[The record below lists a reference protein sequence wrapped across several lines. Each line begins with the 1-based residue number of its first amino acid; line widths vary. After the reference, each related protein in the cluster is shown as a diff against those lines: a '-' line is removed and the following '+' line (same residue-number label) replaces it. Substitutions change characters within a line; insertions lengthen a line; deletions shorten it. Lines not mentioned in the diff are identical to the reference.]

1 MSTTAYL
8 RRTSDRGNYSYRR
21 PVSPALRV
29 LWGKREEKVSL
40 KTKSHAEALRR
51 AAVVNTQFD
60 EKAVQLR
67 QQLSGMKLPNRQVME
82 AAREILVKEGIHSQQ
97 IPKTKEEALRFFKE
111 QDEWKDRWLD
121 ILPGVEQTN
130 VSDGRGGYEIEYK
143 ADENDPWYQAY
154 NVISGEK
161 GLSMIPTLQE
171 ATETYL
177 KINAEKKQRSPHSQ
191 KKHEGNTY
199 RAVKAL
205 GPLDTPITEFNRL
218 KARQHKAALVVANPT
233 WADDT
238 LSRGMTI
245 LSAIFRSAILEYEL
259 SMTNP
264 WTGLTSKPNK
274 NRDDLTSED
283 RGNKRRSMTP
293 DEIKSYKGHLQE
305 VRASPSDQGT
315 RFSNINLQASLIGQL
330 MIQTGCR
337 TFEAGGLL
345 IRDIKF
351 DTNVP
356 YIQFRYN
363 RIRSLKNENSVRDVP
378 VVGDLLD
385 SLRAYISELGKATNS
400 IDATNPDA
408 PLFPRYGRDGG
419 SNSISQILISVID
432 LRMGLKADKNCVPYS
447 TRHSMKD
454 KLRALRTPIE
464 LQYAIL
470 GNGKRTVAEGYGEGN
485 PLAYLQQEIIKA
497 EELEIWGK

>member
-1 MSTTAYL
+1 MSIAGYL
-8 RRTSDRGNYSYRR
+8 KRSTSRGNYSYRR
-21 PVSPALRV
+21 RIPKDLQVV
-29 LWGKREEKVSL
+29 WGRTEEKTSL

-67 QQLSGMKLPNRQVME
+67 QQLSGRKLPNRQVME
-82 AAREILVKEGIHSQQ
+82 AAREILVKEGIHPQQ

-121 ILPGVEQTN
+121 ILPGVEQTH

-161 GLSMIPTLQE
+161 GLSMIPTLRE

-177 KINAEKKQRSPHSQ
+177 KINAEEKKRTPHSQ

-199 RAVKAL
+199 RAVKLL
-205 GPLDTPITEFNRL
+205 GPLDIPITEINRL
-218 KARQHKAALVVANPT
+218 KARQHKDALVVANPT

-293 DEIKSYKGHLQE
+293 DEIKSYKGHL
-305 VRASPSDQGT
+305 P
-315 RFSNINLQASLIGQL
+315 NINLQASLVGQL

-385 SLRAYISELGKATNS
+385 SLRAYVSELDTTNQ
-400 IDATNPDA
+400 DA

-419 SNSISQILISVID
+419 SNPLSEILCRIIN
-432 LRMGLKADKNCVPYS
+432 LRMGLKADKTCVPYS

-454 KLRALRTPIE
+454 KLRALRTPMEI
-464 LQYAIL
+464 QYAIL

-485 PLAYLQQEIIKA
+485 PLVYLQQEIIKA
-497 EELEIWGK
+497 EKLESWGK

>member
-40 KTKSHAEALRR
+40 WTKSHAEALRR

-60 EKAVQLR
+60 EKAAQLR
-67 QQLSGMKLPNRQVME
+67 QQLSGKKLPNRAIMQ
-82 AAREILVKEGIHSQQ
+82 AAKDILVKEGIHPQQ
-97 IPKTKEEALRFFKE
+97 VPTTKEEADEFFEK
-111 QDEWKDRWLD
+111 QDAWRELYADTMPD
-121 ILPGVEQTN
+121 I
-130 VSDGRGGYEIEYK
+130 IEHHSYD
-143 ADENDPWYQAY
+143 ALGNIETYRELDENNPYNQAY
-154 NVISGEK
+154 KVINGGE
-161 GLSMIPTLQE
+161 GLSIVPTLKE

-199 RAVKAL
+199 RAVNAL

-293 DEIKSYKGHLQE
+293 DEIKSYKGHL
-305 VRASPSDQGT
+305 P
-315 RFSNINLQASLIGQL
+315 NINLQASLVGQL

-337 TFEAGGLL
+337 NMEAGGLL
-345 IRDIKF
+345 IRDLKF

-356 YIQFRYN
+356 YFQLRYN

-378 VVGDLLD
+378 VVGNLLD
-385 SLRAYISELGKATNS
+385 NLRAYVSS
-400 IDATNPDA
+400 IDTTNPDA

-419 SNSISQILISVID
+419 GNSLSQSLISIID
-432 LRMGLKADKNCVPYS
+432 LKMGLKADKTCVPYS

-497 EELEIWGK
+497 EKLESWGK

>member
-1 MSTTAYL
+1 MSVAGYV
-8 RRTSDRGNYSYRR
+8 SKSKGRGVYRYRR
-21 PVSPALRV
+21 RV
-29 LWGKREEKVSL
+29 PRELKDLWDKLEEKVSL

-67 QQLSGMKLPNRQVME
+67 QQLSGKKLPNRAIME
-82 AAREILVKEGIHSQQ
+82 AAKDILVKKGIHPQQ
-97 IPKTKEEALRFFKE
+97 IPKTKDEADEFFNE
-111 QDEWKDRWLD
+111 QDKWKELYLEIMPDV
-121 ILPGVEQTN
+121 VEHHSYDASGNIKTY
-130 VSDGRGGYEIEYK
+130 REY
-143 ADENDPWYQAY
+143 DENNPYNQAY
-154 NVISGEK
+154 KVINGGE
-161 GLSMIPTLQE
+161 GLSIVPTLKE
-171 ATETYL
+171 ATEYYL
-177 KINAEKKQRSPHSQ
+177 KINAEAKKRTLHSQ
-191 KKHEGNTY
+191 KKHEGATY

-218 KARQHKAALVVANPT
+218 KARQHKDALEAANPT

-245 LSAIFRSAILEYEL
+245 LSAVFKSAILEYEL
-259 SMTNP
+259 SMANP
-264 WTGLTSKPNK
+264 WTGLTGKLKK
-274 NRDDLTSED
+274 NRDELTSED

-293 DEIKSYKGHLQE
+293 DEIKSYKGHL
-305 VRASPSDQGT
+305 P
-315 RFSNINLQASLIGQL
+315 NINLHASLVGQL

-345 IRDIKF
+345 IRDLKF

-363 RIRSLKNENSVRDVP
+363 RIRSLKNKNSVRDVP
-378 VVGDLLD
+378 VVGELLD
-385 SLRAYISELGKATNS
+385 RLRAYVSELDTTNQ
-400 IDATNPDA
+400 DA

-419 SNSISQILISVID
+419 SNPLSEILCRIINS
-432 LRMGLKADKNCVPYS
+432 RMGLKADKTCVPYS

-454 KLRALRTPIE
+454 KLRALRTPMEI
-464 LQYAIL
+464 QYAIL

-497 EELEIWGK
+497 EKLESWGQ

>member
-1 MSTTAYL
+1 MSITAYL
-8 RRTSDRGNYSYRR
+8 RRTSNRGNYSYRR
-21 PVSPALRV
+21 AVSPDLRG
-29 LWGKREEKVSL
+29 LWGKLEEKVSL

-67 QQLSGMKLPNRQVME
+67 QQLSGRKLPNRQVME
-82 AAREILVKEGIHSQQ
+82 VAREILVKEGIHPQQ
-97 IPKTKEEALRFFKE
+97 IPKTKEEALRFFKD

-121 ILPGVEQTN
+121 ILPGVEQTH

-143 ADENDPWYQAY
+143 ADESDPWYQAY

-161 GLSMIPTLQE
+161 GLSMIPTLRE

-177 KINAEKKQRSPHSQ
+177 KINAEEKKRTPHSQ
-191 KKHEGNTY
+191 KKHEGNTH
-199 RAVKAL
+199 RAVKLL
-205 GPLDTPITEFNRL
+205 GPLDIPITEINRL
-218 KARQHKAALVVANPT
+218 KARQHKDALVVANPT

-238 LSRGMTI
+238 LFRGMKI
-245 LSAIFRSAILEYEL
+245 LSAIFRTAIKEYEL

-264 WTGLTSKPNK
+264 WTGLAGTVKK
-274 NRDDLTSED
+274 NRDELTSED
-283 RGNKRRSMTP
+283 RGNKRRPMTP
-293 DEIKSYKGHLQE
+293 DEITSYKGYL
-305 VRASPSDQGT
+305 P
-315 RFSNINLQASLIGQL
+315 NINPQASLIGQL

-337 TFEAGGLL
+337 NMEAGGLL
-345 IRDIKF
+345 IRDLKF

-356 YIQFRYN
+356 YFQLRYN

-378 VVGDLLD
+378 VVGNLLD
-385 SLRAYISELGKATNS
+385 NLRAYVSS
-400 IDATNPDA
+400 IDTTNPDA

-419 SNSISQILISVID
+419 GNSLSEILSKIIN
-432 LRMGLKADKNCVPYS
+432 LKMKLNSDKTCVPYS

-470 GNGKRTVAEGYGEGN
+470 GNGKRTVAEGYGDGN
-485 PLAYLQQEIIKA
+485 PLAHLQQEIIKA
-497 EELEIWGK
+497 ENLESWGR